1 VEVEAQDAVVNK
13 LELEVA
19 LMEIMVAAEA
29 VLKLQVAAETP
40 QALWAKEE
48 IKTAT
53 AAAAAAAIMEVVLL
67 SMTMEAA
74 EDRPISEV
82 FWEEIPFLEMLQCLT
97 LTEET

>member
-1 VEVEAQDAVVNK
+1 
-13 LELEVA
+13 
-19 LMEIMVAAEA
+19 M
-29 VLKLQVAAETP
+29 
-40 QALWAKEE
+40 
-48 IKTAT
+48 AT